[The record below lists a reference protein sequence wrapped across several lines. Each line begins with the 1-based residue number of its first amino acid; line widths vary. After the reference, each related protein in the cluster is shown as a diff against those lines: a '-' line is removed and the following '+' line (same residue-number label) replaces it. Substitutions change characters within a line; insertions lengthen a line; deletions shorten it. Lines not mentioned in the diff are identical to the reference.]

1 MIWYLMLN
9 VLYTCREQPQKRNLP
24 NHYLQVA
31 HPFTSRKSEPERGE
45 PEKAGYQCAVA
56 CGSGTCVTTLAASM
70 PERMQSGTPIP

>member
-31 HPFTSRKSEPERGE
+31 HPKS
-45 PEKAGYQCAVA
+45 VA
-56 CGSGTCVTTLAASM
+56 CFTLRRSL
-70 PERMQSGTPIP
+70 

>member
-31 HPFTSRKSEPERGE
+31 HPLRTGF
-45 PEKAGYQCAVA
+45 
-56 CGSGTCVTTLAASM
+56 LAQRQPA
-70 PERMQSGTPIP
+70 